1 MTERQ
6 EFRLIK
12 NTESQLVMNF
22 NGKARRDSNLTS
34 ERKQLI
40 KRRIAEK
47 FYDRDE
53 VLLEVARRILVSHD
67 LDDLKKNDKSKS

>member
-53 VLLEVARRILVSHD
+53 VLLEVAKRILVSHD

>member
-1 MTERQ
+1 
-6 EFRLIK
+6 
-12 NTESQLVMNF
+12 MNS
-22 NGKARRDSNLTS
+22 NGKARRDSSLTS

-53 VLLEVARRILVSHD
+53 VLLEVAKRILGSHD
-67 LDDLKKNDKSKS
+67 LDDLKNSSKSKD